1 MILDILRP
9 SPQMKILIIGDELD
23 EIVEIFSDFI
33 KTYNGS
39 MDIASYTN
47 LNFTSPQIKRCDK
60 IKDYSGQPKGSAR
73 DYEYVI
79 LKDTLSIH
87 ENPIKLLKNIY
98 RSMENSAEIIVL
110 QDQNL
115 LFDTEG
121 MLDECEFR
129 TPNKI
134 HDIWKN
140 YDAVVAKKMHMWGNG
155 L

>member
-9 SPQMKILIIGDELD
+9 SPQMKILIIGDELG
-23 EIVEIFSDFI
+23 EIVELFSNFI
-33 KTYNGS
+33 KSHNGT
-39 MDIASYTN
+39 MDIASYTQIN
-47 LNFTSPQIKRCDK
+47 YTSPQIGRCDT
-60 IKDYSGQPKGSAR
+60 IKDYASYSRCNAR

-87 ENPIKLLKNIY
+87 ENPIKLLENIY

-110 QDQNL
+110 QKQNL

>member
-9 SPQMKILIIGDELD
+9 SPQMKILIIGDEPN
-23 EIVEIFSDFI
+23 EIVEIFSEFLQA
-33 KTYNGS
+33 YNGT
-39 MDIASYTN
+39 MDIASYTDT
-47 LNFTSPQIKRCDK
+47 NFISPQIKRCDI
-60 IKDYSGQPKGSAR
+60 IKDYASLPRGSAR

-87 ENPIKLLKNIY
+87 ENPKKLLENLY

-115 LFDTEG
+115 LFDTED
-121 MLDECEFR
+121 MLDLCEFR